1 MPHYSYCSSAILQI
15 FLCCVYFGNCCQMLT
30 IWTLSSFLKA
40 ALSFCLEDASVPGS
54 HDVSNCIVTW
64 ETWRAP
70 PEVMGSR
77 KGVRAQGLGLPC
89 HLSTPGLVMQPG
101 SADSWLPPPCAADH
115 WRFHIKGR
123 AAQERGDKGSRMTSS
138 THIRGDEGWNKP
150 EKVNQGFQHRSQF
163 CAALG
168 GEEHLWKSAQGVPWA
183 AVPTFAQWSE
193 PNALEIQRRS
203 RAA

>member
-1 MPHYSYCSSAILQI
+1 M
-15 FLCCVYFGNCCQMLT
+15 LCLFWQLLPDVDYMN
-30 IWTLSSFLKA
+30 SFQLFKI
-40 ALSFCLEDASVPGS
+40 
-54 HDVSNCIVTW
+54 CIVILSRRCIHARVPW
-64 ETWRAP
+64 CEEMHCHLGDLACP

-89 HLSTPGLVMQPG
+89 HLPAPGLVMHPG

-123 AAQERGDKGSRMTSS
+123 ATQERGDKGSRMTSS

-168 GEEHLWKSAQGVPWA
+168 GEEPLWKSARGVPWA
-183 AVPTFAQWSE
+183 AVPTFAQWPE

-203 RAA
+203 KAA